1 MEKRNVQT
9 GLGLKKSLGSDSKIA
24 KNVLESTGEGYCSV
38 SPLHTRGLWLKTDMV
53 SQPSGPI
60 ENTLCAYETIESLN
74 KELYP
79 TLHDLVTSDF
89 FRHYKVDLFREC
101 PFWYENGFCMNRD
114 CGVETADEVS
124 PTIIDD
130 RIQLNL
136 DSAIGPHSREV
147 ADKGAESG
155 ACDR

>member
-1 MEKRNVQT
+1 M
-9 GLGLKKSLGSDSKIA
+9 L
-24 KNVLESTGEGYCSV
+24 
-38 SPLHTRGLWLKTDMV
+38 

-60 ENTLCAYETIESLN
+60 ENTLCAYETIETLN

-124 PTIIDD
+124 IRLSWHMCMSLIVPCAPG
-130 RIQLNL
+130 
-136 DSAIGPHSREV
+136 SHSREV
-147 ADKGAESG
+147 ADKGVEPG

>member
-1 MEKRNVQT
+1 MYWRVQAK
-9 GLGLKKSLGSDSKIA
+9 GIVAYVVYSARSSDKVLKGP
-24 KNVLESTGEGYCSV
+24 V
-38 SPLHTRGLWLKTDMV
+38 S

-60 ENTLCAYETIESLN
+60 ENTLCAYETIETLN
-74 KELYP
+74 KDLYP

-124 PTIIDD
+124 LWRYTTGSDHYAHTPH
-130 RIQLNL
+130 L
-136 DSAIGPHSREV
+136 AGPYTRKMENQGIEPS
-147 ADKGAESG
+147 S
-155 ACDR
+155 CDRRPGCE

>member
-1 MEKRNVQT
+1 V
-9 GLGLKKSLGSDSKIA
+9 
-24 KNVLESTGEGYCSV
+24 
-38 SPLHTRGLWLKTDMV
+38 
-53 SQPSGPI
+53 QPSGPI

-79 TLHDLVTSDF
+79 TLHELVTSDF

-124 PTIIDD
+124 SPFGVY
-130 RIQLNL
+130 RMNL
-136 DSAIGPHSREV
+136 TLLSSSTGSYTRKV
-147 ADKGAESG
+147 AEQGSQSSYSQ
-155 ACDR
+155 R